1 MAHPTVAAQLVRVL
15 RDAGARRIH
24 PRPVPRP

>member
-1 MAHPTVAAQLVRVL
+1 MAHPTVAAQPVRVL
-15 RDAGARRIH
+15 RDAGARRTH